1 MSHVPNMR
9 GMVFAWI
16 GPLCYCLLAAA
27 RRSIVDEALARDA
40 KHKLAAVAARLEVCV
55 PRKRPRAEGLAS
67 VAHIASFCRTIHR
80 MVRHI
85 DHAWAQLAED
95 ALYYPGL
102 NEVSEFTCA
111 WRGHG
116 KDTLGVAGWLRTVAD
131 IPVDAGWLG
140 WPEAGMYLEDGLSDD
155 FLEAWRQLNPE
166 NLAVRQATALL
177 QEGWY
182 EVRLYPHEWDLD
194 RQPILVISWAIHG
207 IIGAFVAEAAW
218 VDPAGR
224 YF

>member
-9 GMVFAWI
+9 GRVFAWI
-16 GPLCYCLLAAA
+16 GPLCCCLLAAT
-27 RRSIVDEALARDA
+27 RRSIVDETEANDA
-40 KHKLAAVAARLEVCV
+40 KHKLAAVAARLEVPV
-55 PRKRPRAEGLAS
+55 PRKRHRVEGLAS
-67 VAHIASFCRTIHR
+67 VAHISTFCRTTR
-80 MVRHI
+80 CMVRLI
-85 DHAWAQLAED
+85 DHAWAQLTED

-116 KDTLGVAGWLRTVAD
+116 KDTLGVAGWLSTVAD

-140 WPEAGMYLEDGLSDD
+140 WPEAGMYLDGFSDD
-155 FLEAWRQLNPE
+155 FLQAWRQLNPG
-166 NLAVRQATALL
+166 NLAVRQASALL

-182 EVRLYPHEWDLD
+182 EVRLYPYDWDLD

-207 IIGAFVAEAAW
+207 IIGVFVAEAAW

-224 YF
+224 YL